1 MRRKISLIL
10 SLEIVFILFV
20 SSAFNS
26 FAQDTPSIKAISF
39 NNAVIDGSF
48 KSEVYQYGLT
58 LVDSSVTPTLK
69 SYEINGE
76 ANIFVN
82 YIYDESNHP
91 VGITAT
97 LEFDTGSLIYN
108 FSYTNPAEYSVN
120 SNNLLSSLQCSY
132 GELVPQLND
141 SDISYKLYIPKDLT
155 QIKIIPVPQ
164 DINAYASPVELTLN
178 DAQTPEIK
186 ISCVASDG
194 SRRDYSF
201 NIKRVDKT
209 LEQVKT
215 EMEQPDYKSFVDG
228 TFIYQKPEFLI
239 CVCAVLG
246 GAAVLLL
253 LWRITRRILVN
264 PYDSDEKPFYSPIE

>member
-10 SLEIVFILFV
+10 SLAIVVILFV

-26 FAQDTPSIKAISF
+26 LAQDAPSIKSISF

-48 KSEVYQYGLT
+48 KPDVYQYGLT

-120 SNNLLSSLQCSY
+120 ANNLLSSLQCSY

-141 SDISYKLYIPKDLT
+141 SDTSYKLYIPKDLT
-155 QIKIIPVPQ
+155 QLKIIPVPQ

-194 SRRDYSF
+194 SQRDYSF

-215 EMEQPDYKSFVDG
+215 EMEQPDYESFVDG

-246 GAAVLLL
+246 GAVVLIL

-264 PYDSDEKPFYSPIE
+264 PYDSDEKPFYSPVE

>member
-10 SLEIVFILFV
+10 SLAIVFILFV
-20 SSAFNS
+20 SSAVHS
-26 FAQDTPSIKAISF
+26 FAQDTPSIKSISF
-39 NNAVIDGSF
+39 NNAVIDGRF
-48 KSEVYQYGLT
+48 KPDVYQYGLT

-82 YIYDESNHP
+82 YIYDDSNHP
-91 VGITAT
+91 AGITAT

-120 SNNLLSSLQCSY
+120 SNNLLSGLQCSY

-141 SDISYKLYIPKDLT
+141 SDTSYKLYIPKDLT
-155 QIKIIPVPQ
+155 QLKIIPVPQ

-186 ISCVASDG
+186 ISCIASDG

-215 EMEQPDYKSFVDG
+215 EMEQPDYESFVDG

-253 LWRITRRILVN
+253 LWRITRRILVI